1 MADYRKKINEV
12 KQKAEDLYNKV
23 PFYVRAL
30 PDMKE
35 SQKIQAEVFSLLDE
49 INEKLKGK

>member
-1 MADYRKKINEV
+1 MADYSKKINDV
-12 KQKAEDLYNKV
+12 KQKAEDLYNQV

-35 SQKIQAEVFSLLDE
+35 SQKIQTEVFSLLNE